1 MEDKIMTDMENIELQ
16 VLMEEVCE
24 ASKAFVYNHGYDVGD
39 VKATEVLKL
48 AILLGIKK
56 ELGLIASS
64 LESLDS
70 RL

>member
-24 ASKAFVYNHGYDVGD
+24 ASKAFVYNHGYDEGD

-56 ELGLIASS
+56 
-64 LESLDS
+64 
-70 RL
+70 

>member
-1 MEDKIMTDMENIELQ
+1 MTDMENIELQ

-24 ASKAFVYNHGYDVGD
+24 TSKEFVYKHKYGTGD

-56 ELGLIASS
+56 ELGIIASS